1 MSPQR
6 GEDRRTRCHS
16 DCLGPGWL
24 SAGNDRSFSV
34 VRVPSKE
41 EEQLRSI
48 TRQRQ
53 SLIKERS
60 RNTNRRRSY
69 ALYYGVSLKGI
80 CGGLRETGK
89 SWRIL

>member
-1 MSPQR
+1 MS
-6 GEDRRTRCHS
+6 
-16 DCLGPGWL
+16 GWI
-24 SAGNDRSFSV
+24 SSESVVSV

-60 RNTNRRRSY
+60 RNTNRGRSY

-80 CGGLRETGK
+80 WGGLRETGK